1 MLHKRAPIIRA
12 QAVIAQA
19 VIWCVGFLLND
30 RGGDERKGFRFFG
43 LPISKPNLASKIKTS
58 KIKKGDL
65 FAPTSQGA
73 KAVLTFLSLTVA
85 LGRPALALPCPMRR
99 SQSPAAAA

>member
-1 MLHKRAPIIRA
+1 MVR
-12 QAVIAQA
+12 
-19 VIWCVGFLLND
+19 WLLV
-30 RGGDERKGFRFFG
+30 ERPENREVMNGRDSDFFG

-65 FAPTSQGA
+65 LVPTSQAA

-99 SQSPAAAA
+99 SQSPAAAAA